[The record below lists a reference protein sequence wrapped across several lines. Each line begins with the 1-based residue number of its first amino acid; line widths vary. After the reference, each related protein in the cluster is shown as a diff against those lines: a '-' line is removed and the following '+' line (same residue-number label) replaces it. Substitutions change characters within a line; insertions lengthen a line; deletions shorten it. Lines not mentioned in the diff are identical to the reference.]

1 MSIIRA
7 RKPGDV
13 LGSGIRVQPASMRC
27 TELVAADDPFA
38 MLVERLEE
46 AGATLLSL
54 PSRGPSTRLA
64 QQRYDVV
71 HSALESYGWEASPV
85 RPMPPSGAAIDRM
98 DEAMRW
104 LSLIPEERFVLRR
117 ILGARALVHPLT
129 LRHLFPWRRLGTML
143 GTDHKTVQRWHRD
156 GVQLI
161 LTALC
166 QRP

>member
-1 MSIIRA
+1 MTMIRA

-13 LGSGIRVQPASMRC
+13 LGSGIRVPPAPMRC
-27 TELVAADDPFA
+27 AEIAASADPAA
-38 MLVERLEE
+38 MLVGRLEE

-71 HSALESYGWEASPV
+71 HSALEAYGWEAAPV
-85 RPMPPSGAAIDRM
+85 RQTPPSGAAIDRM

-129 LRHLFPWRRLGTML
+129 LRHLFPWRRLGALL
-143 GTDHKTVQRWHRD
+143 GTDHKTIQRWHHD
-156 GVQLI
+156 GVHLI
-161 LTALC
+161 LAALC
-166 QRP
+166 PRP